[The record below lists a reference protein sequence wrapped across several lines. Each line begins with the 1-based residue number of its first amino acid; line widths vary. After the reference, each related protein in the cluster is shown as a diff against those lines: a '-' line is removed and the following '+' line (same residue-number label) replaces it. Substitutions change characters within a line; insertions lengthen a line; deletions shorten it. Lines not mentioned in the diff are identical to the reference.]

1 MTHVVTELIVS
12 YVSDHANL
20 LESFVVTYTALVSC
34 LFNIIGLEFGAHL
47 VQTATELFDKT
58 ASSIRTSNSINN
70 NEQSGVDD
78 NLSNDASVQDDVTSK
93 RMLNLAT
100 FISSLYNFDVIG
112 CPLIYDIVRMCLARL
127 EEVDVETLLRVLRVC
142 GQKMR
147 SEDPASLKD
156 IVQLVHEES
165 TKGNPVFSK

>member
-1 MTHVVTELIVS
+1 MFQVVTELIVS

-34 LFNIIGLEFGAHL
+34 LFNVIGLEFGAHL
-47 VQTATELFDKT
+47 VQTATELFDQT
-58 ASSIRTSNSINN
+58 AQGVQTSSKIRNDENSVGEDNN
-70 NEQSGVDD
+70 TGAQDVDD
-78 NLSNDASVQDDVTSK
+78 VVSK

-100 FISSLYNFDVIG
+100 FISSLYNFNVIG
-112 CPLIYDIVRMCLARL
+112 CPLIYDVVRMCLARL

-156 IVQLVHEES
+156 IVKLVHDES
-165 TKGNPVFSK
+165 TKGTPVFSK